1 MGLKNR
7 LRGGAPGLLLL
18 LSFFLSWGLSGLRA
32 QEGTASRPAEGKDRV
47 PVLRCGVLPRNLK
60 LDGILDEPAWKKADA
75 IPNLTVVEPNV
86 GAKPTGRTRVQVL
99 ADPGGLVIGI
109 LCEDPEPD
117 KIVSYSVARDAHVF
131 GEDHVRIVLGTYM
144 DGRTG
149 YVFAVNPS
157 GARFDA
163 LVARRGESFDS
174 SWDGIWEAATH
185 RGAYGWSVEIRIPIL
200 TLGFKKGLHTWH
212 FNVERRIERIRENSR
227 WAGISRDWRVT
238 QTSHAGLLTNL
249 PDFNL
254 GYGISIRPSGVAS
267 YGKKARGRSP
277 DVDTDLSLDVEWRI
291 TPDLLGALTFN
302 TDFAETEVDTR
313 RLNLTRFPL
322 FFPEK
327 RTFFLEGRDA
337 FDFGLGLRTDVV
349 PFHSRR
355 IGLVSGHTV
364 PLDYGAKMVG
374 RVGKTSIGALGVRT
388 GREDDVAPATE
399 MGVVRL
405 RRDVLEESSVGMI
418 ATAGDP
424 LGRGGSWMAGTDFT
438 YQTSKFQ
445 GDKNFLVGV
454 WGLTM
459 DRAGLRGGSK
469 SAFGGKIDYPN
480 DLWDISLDYKRIG
493 KEFDPSLG
501 FVPRKGVQKYHF
513 GCDYMPRPENSFIRQ
528 WYFES
533 GIRYYTKLEGKWES
547 YSVFT
552 APFHFETQE
561 GDEIEFNVMPQGE
574 RLDRDFE
581 ISDGVV
587 IPKGT
592 YRWVRYRFQVD
603 SASKRPVSV
612 GFAWRFG
619 PFYEGHLDT
628 FEVDLFLR
636 PCSLVT
642 LSFSSEN
649 NNARLPQ
656 GNFHESVYGSRI
668 RLNLSPDMD
677 FSSYIQYDTESK
689 LLGTNNRFRWTITPY
704 SDAYLVWNYNV
715 DRRDGR
721 FAPESYETVLK
732 LQYTYRF

>member
-1 MGLKNR
+1 MGQRFQAAAILPWTFFLWVLLPG
-7 LRGGAPGLLLL
+7 LRGQGSASGPALRRNAP
-18 LSFFLSWGLSGLRA
+18 
-32 QEGTASRPAEGKDRV
+32 
-47 PVLRCGVLPRNLK
+47 PVLRCGVLRGRLK

-86 GAKPTGRTRVQVL
+86 GEKPTGRTRVQVL
-99 ADPGGLVIGI
+99 ADPGEIVIGI
-109 LCEDPEPD
+109 LCEDPEPE
-117 KIVSYSVARDAHVF
+117 KIVSYSVARDAHIF
-131 GEDHVRIVLGTYM
+131 GEDHVRILLGTYR

-149 YVFAVNPS
+149 YVFGVNPS
-157 GARFDA
+157 GARYDA
-163 LVARRGESFDS
+163 LVARRGEGSDS

-185 RGAYGWSVEIRIPIL
+185 RGSYGWSVEIRIPIL
-200 TLGFKKGLHTWH
+200 TLGFKKGLHTWQ
-212 FNVERRIERIRENSR
+212 FNVERRIERNRETSR
-227 WAGISRDWRVT
+227 WAGISRDWHLT
-238 QTSHAGLLTNL
+238 QPSHAGLLVDL

-254 GYGISIRPSGVAS
+254 GYGISIRPSGVAN
-267 YGKKARGRSP
+267 YGKRARGRTP
-277 DVDTDLSLDVEWRI
+277 DLDTDLSLDVEWRI

-337 FDFGLGLRTDVV
+337 FDFGLGLHTDVV

-355 IGLVSGHTV
+355 IGLVKGKTV
-364 PLDYGAKMVG
+364 PLDYGAKVVG

-388 GREDDVAPATE
+388 GKEDGVAPATE

-405 RRDVLEESSVGMI
+405 RQDVLEESSVGMI

-424 LGRGGSWMAGTDFT
+424 LGRGGAWMGGADFT

-445 GDKNFLVGV
+445 GDKNLLVGV

-459 DRAGLRGGSK
+459 DRAGLRGGGK
-469 SAFGGKIDYPN
+469 SALGGKIDYPN
-480 DLWDISLDYKRIG
+480 DLWDVSFDYKRIG

-501 FVPRKGVQKYHF
+501 FVPRKGIQKFHL
-513 GCDYMPRPENSFIRQ
+513 GCDYMPRPENSWIRQ
-528 WYFES
+528 WFFES
-533 GIRYYTKLEGKWES
+533 GLRYYTKLEGKWES
-547 YSVFT
+547 YSFFT
-552 APFHFETQE
+552 APFHFENQD
-561 GDEIEFNVMPQGE
+561 GDEFEFNVMPKGE
-574 RLDRDFE
+574 RLDEDFE
-581 ISDGVV
+581 IADGVV

-592 YRWVRYRFQVD
+592 YRWVRYRIQVD
-603 SASKRPVSV
+603 SASKRPVAAGV
-612 GFAWRFG
+612 AWWFG
-619 PFYEGHLDT
+619 PFYEGHMDT
-628 FEVDLFLR
+628 IEVDLRIR
-636 PCSLVT
+636 PFSLLT

-649 NNARLPQ
+649 NNVRLPQ

-668 RLNLSPDMD
+668 RINLSPDMD

-715 DRRDGR
+715 DRTDRK
-721 FAPESYETVLK
+721 FVPETYETVLK